1 MKYVLRAKRVLR
13 ARLHKTW
20 QPNTTQHDTR
30 ELAKKR
36 FTLHEVRVA
45 GKTCTSCKTT
55 QHMATQPN
63 TTQPNTRELAKK
75 TFYVT

>member
-45 GKTCTSCKTT
+45 GKTCTSCKR
-55 QHMATQPN
+55 
-63 TTQPNTRELAKK
+63 REGKRREEK
-75 TFYVT
+75 RREEKR